1 VKKEFFIFVVIFFV
15 LSLGMHMN
23 QWVSHPLEHFSRLM
37 AHDMPYHPLLYT
49 FIAYVLIGVLRLA
62 IALVI
67 KLFGFQKR

>member
-1 VKKEFFIFVVIFFV
+1 VKKELFIFVVIFFV

-37 AHDMPYHPLLYT
+37 THDMPYHPLLYT
-49 FIAYVLIGVLRLA
+49 LIAYLMIGLLRFVV
-62 IALVI
+62 ALFM